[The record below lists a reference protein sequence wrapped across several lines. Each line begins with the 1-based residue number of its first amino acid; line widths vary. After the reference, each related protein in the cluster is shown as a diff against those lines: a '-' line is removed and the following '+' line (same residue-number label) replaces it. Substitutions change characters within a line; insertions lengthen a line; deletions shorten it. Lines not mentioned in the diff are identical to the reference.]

1 MLMGIFLKISR
12 LCAAKGVKPV
22 NAESLVGQV
31 ISGEFDKVIVRQKS
45 GVKLE
50 IGELIV
56 AETPE
61 GKILLQII
69 DLSYGSQLSQQSL
82 ELISG
87 VKLEGEN
94 DLELLDKE
102 LRSYTLAYL
111 KPLLL
116 VKGSEASV
124 CKSLPVFFSQVRRIA
139 ANDLSFLS
147 TPECP
152 LLLGKIRSGSSV
164 MDFDI
169 RIDGEKALSH
179 HILIAAQT
187 GKGKSNL
194 TSCMLWDIASNE
206 YAGVLVLDPHDEYY
220 GRSRVGLKDF
230 PDKDKI
236 AYYTPNSPPQGART
250 LKINLRQIR
259 PSHFNGVVNWSD
271 AQREALGYYSKKYG
285 SRWIES
291 LLKETL
297 TKDIP
302 FTEGT
307 LTVLRR
313 RLCSLLDLE
322 TKDGEIYCRGIFDI
336 EAGISTIV
344 DVLESLESGK
354 CVIIDTS
361 SFSGQV
367 ELLVGSLFA
376 SEALRKYQSYKKEG
390 SLDDKPVISIVIEE
404 APRVLGKEV
413 IEKGGNIFLRIAR
426 EGRKFKVGLIAITQ
440 LPSLIP
446 KEILA
451 NINTKIIL
459 GMEMAP
465 ERMALIESA
474 AQDLSSDDRNIAS
487 LDKGEA
493 IVTSAFTRFAIPIKI
508 PLLNDVVAAALARRK
523 PAARM
528 AFPEL
533 KS

>member
-1 MLMGIFLKISR
+1 MGIFLKIFGP
-12 LCAAKGVKPV
+12 LAV
-22 NAESLVGQV
+22 NEGGNRVNEQSVVGQV
-31 ISGEFDKVIVRQKS
+31 ISGEFDKVLVRQKS

-56 AETPE
+56 AEVPE
-61 GKILLQII
+61 GKILLQ
-69 DLSYGSQLSQQSL
+69 LVNLAYGSQLSQQSL

-102 LRSYTLAYL
+102 IRSYTLAYL
-111 KPLLL
+111 KPLLAIS
-116 VKGSEASV
+116 GREAKI
-124 CKSLPVFFSQVRRIA
+124 CKSLPMFFSQVRRIA
-139 ANDLSFLS
+139 TEDLSFLS
-147 TPECP
+147 APDYP

-179 HILIAAQT
+179 HIMIAAQT

-194 TSCMLWDIASNE
+194 TSCMLWDMASGE
-206 YAGVLVLDPHDEYY
+206 YSGVLVLDPHDEYY
-220 GRSRVGLKDF
+220 GRNRPGLKDF
-230 PDKDKI
+230 PDKGKI
-236 AYYTPNSPPQGART
+236 VYYTPNDPPQGART
-250 LKINLRQIR
+250 LKINLRHIR

-271 AQREALGYYSKKYG
+271 AQREALGYYSKRYG
-285 SRWIES
+285 SKWIES
-291 LLKETL
+291 LLNERPAQET
-297 TKDIP
+297 P
-302 FTEGT
+302 FQEGT

-322 TKDGEIYCRGIFDI
+322 AKDGEIYCKGVFDL
-336 EAGISTIV
+336 EAGLSTLN
-344 DVLESLESGK
+344 DVLEDLEAGR

-361 SFSGQV
+361 SFSGPV
-367 ELLVGSLFA
+367 ELLIGSLFA
-376 SEALRKYQSYKKEG
+376 SEALRRYQAYKKDGRLEE
-390 SLDDKPVISIVIEE
+390 KPVISVVVEE

-413 IEKGGNIFLRIAR
+413 IEKGGNVFLRIAR

-465 ERMALIESA
+465 ERTALIDSA
-474 AQDLSSDDRNIAS
+474 AQDLGSDDRNIAS

-493 IVTSAFTRFAIPIKI
+493 IVTSAFTRFAIPIKV
-508 PLLNDVVAAALARRK
+508 PLLSELVSAALAKRK
-523 PAARM
+523 PGAKL

>member
-1 MLMGIFLKISR
+1 MDGEW
-12 LCAAKGVKPV
+12 
-22 NAESLVGQV
+22 ESGQAVGQV
-31 ISGEFDKVIVRQKS
+31 ISGEFDRVILRQKS
-45 GVKLE
+45 GTKLE
-50 IGELIV
+50 IGELLV
-56 AETPE
+56 TQFPE
-61 GKILLQII
+61 GKILLQLF
-69 DLSYGSQLSQQSL
+69 DLAYGSQLSQQSL

-102 LRSYTLAYL
+102 LRSYTLASL

-116 VKGSEASV
+116 INGREARI
-124 CKSLPVFFSQVRRIA
+124 CKSLPAFFSQARRIMA
-139 ANDLSFLS
+139 EDLSFLS
-147 TPECP
+147 TPATP
-152 LLLGKIRSGSSV
+152 LSLGMIRSGSNAI
-164 MDFDI
+164 DFDI

-194 TSCMLWDIASNE
+194 TSCMLWDLASND

-220 GRSRVGLKDF
+220 GRNRAGLKDF
-230 PDKDKI
+230 PDKGKI
-236 AYYTPNSPPQGART
+236 IYYTPNSPPQGART
-250 LKINLRQIR
+250 LKVNIRHIR
-259 PSHFNGVVNWSD
+259 PSHFTGVVNWSD

-285 SRWIES
+285 SKWIE
-291 LLKETL
+291 EIL
-297 TKDIP
+297 TGELP
-302 FTEGT
+302 PNFQEGT
-307 LTVLRR
+307 ISVLRR
-313 RLCSLLDLE
+313 RLQSLLDLE
-322 TKDGEIYCRGIFDI
+322 VKDNEIYPRGVFDI
-336 EAGISTIV
+336 EAGQSTIS
-344 DVLESLESGK
+344 DVLEHLESGR
-354 CVIIDTS
+354 CVIMDTS

-367 ELLVGSLFA
+367 ELLIGSLFA
-376 SEALRKYQSYKKEG
+376 SEALRKYQNYKREG
-390 SLDDKPVISIVIEE
+390 KLDSKPVISIVVEE

-413 IEKGGNIFLRIAR
+413 IEKGGNVFLRIAR

-451 NINTKIIL
+451 NMNTKVIL

-465 ERMALIESA
+465 ERAALIESA
-474 AQDLSSDDRNIAS
+474 AQDLATDDRNIAS

-493 IVTSAFTRFAIPIKI
+493 IITSAFTRFAIPIMI
-508 PLLNDVVAAALARRK
+508 PLFSEVAAAAAAKNKPGHARI
-523 PAARM
+523 

>member
-1 MLMGIFLKISR
+1 MAGEF
-12 LCAAKGVKPV
+12 
-22 NAESLVGQV
+22 ESGYVVGQV
-31 ISGEFDKVIVRQKS
+31 ISGEFGRVLLRQKS
-45 GVKLE
+45 GTKLE

-56 AETPE
+56 TQTPE
-61 GKILLQII
+61 GKILLQLF
-69 DLSYGSQLSQQSL
+69 DLAYGSQLSQQSL

-102 LRSYTLAYL
+102 LRSYTIASL

-116 VKGSEASV
+116 IKSGEAKV
-124 CKSLPVFFSQVRRIA
+124 CKSLPAFFSQARRILA
-139 ANDLSFLS
+139 EDLAFLS
-147 TPECP
+147 TPATP
-152 LLLGKIRSGSSV
+152 LSLGKIRSGSNAI
-164 MDFDI
+164 DFEVS
-169 RIDGEKALSH
+169 IDGEKALSH

-194 TSCMLWDIASNE
+194 TSCMLWGIASSD
-206 YAGVLVLDPHDEYY
+206 YAGILVLDPHDEYY
-220 GRSRVGLKDF
+220 GRNRAGLKDF
-230 PDKDKI
+230 PDKSKI
-236 AYYTPNSPPQGART
+236 VYYTPNSPPQGART
-250 LKINLRQIR
+250 LKINLRHVR
-259 PSHFNGVVNWSD
+259 PSHFTGVVNWSD
-271 AQREALGYYSKKYG
+271 AQREALGYYSKRYG
-285 SRWIES
+285 SKWIEEI
-291 LLKETL
+291 LKGEL
-297 TKDIP
+297 P
-302 FTEGT
+302 PNFQEGT
-307 LTVLRR
+307 ISVLKRR
-313 RLCSLLDLE
+313 MASLLDIE
-322 TKDGEIYCRGIFDI
+322 VKDGEIYSRGVFDL
-336 EAGISTIV
+336 EAGQSTIS
-344 DVLESLESGK
+344 DVLEDLESGR

-361 SFSGQV
+361 SFTGQV

-376 SEALRKYQSYKKEG
+376 SEALRRYQNYKREG
-390 SLDDKPVISIVIEE
+390 QLDTKPVISIVVEE

-465 ERMALIESA
+465 ERAALIESA
-474 AQDLSSDDRNIAS
+474 AQDLSTDDRNIAS

-493 IVTSAFTRFAIPIKI
+493 IVTSAFTRFAIPVVI
-508 PLLNDVVAAALARRK
+508 PIFSSLVSAAAAKNK
-523 PAARM
+523 PSHSKI

-533 KS
+533 KG